1 MEPKLLAWGALNA
14 FFYVLEVLG
23 RHYVATCRPS
33 RLLDIICVMSSAL
46 YIVVL
51 VLVNLVGYSGAAG
64 ELDQLVRRLFTWEGG
79 QTLLA
84 CAYFLVVGIFFM
96 GFLKRMKLTADSYG
110 IVTAKEKATNST

>member
-23 RHYVATCRPS
+23 RRYVATCRPS